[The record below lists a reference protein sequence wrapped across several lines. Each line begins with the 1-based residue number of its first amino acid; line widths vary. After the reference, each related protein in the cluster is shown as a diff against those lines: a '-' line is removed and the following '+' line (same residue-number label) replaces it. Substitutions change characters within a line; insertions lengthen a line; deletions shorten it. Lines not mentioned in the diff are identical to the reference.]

1 MQDANTTV
9 LVGLRDIVKT
19 YRTGEVEVQAVGG
32 VRLAIERGEFVAIM
46 GASGSGKST
55 LMNILGCLDQP
66 TSGEYV
72 LDGVGVAGL
81 DRKRLAA
88 LRNRKLGFVFQS
100 FNLLTRTTA
109 LENVELPM
117 LYSVPIIPM
126 RARKQRAVGALE
138 RVGLGERVGHY
149 SNQLS
154 GGQQQRV
161 AIARGQSAGAAAG
174 RRADRQS
181 RYPHQHRNHGSVPGA
196 ERVRSHHYHGHSRS

>member
-1 MQDANTTV
+1 MQSRQTTF
-9 LVGLRDIVKT
+9 LIELRDIVKT
-19 YRTGEVEVQAVGG
+19 YRTGEVEVKAVRG

-55 LMNILGCLDQP
+55 LMNMLGCLDQP
-66 TSGEYV
+66 TSGEYI

-81 DRKRLAA
+81 ERKRLAA

-117 LYSVPIIPM
+117 LYSVPIIPL
-126 RARKQRAVGALE
+126 RARRQRAVGALE

-161 AIARGQSAGAAAG
+161 AIPRPLVYQPGLLLGG
-174 RRADRQS
+174 
-181 RYPHQHRNHGSVPGA
+181 PHAWKTPNG
-196 ERVRSHHYHGHSRS
+196 HHH